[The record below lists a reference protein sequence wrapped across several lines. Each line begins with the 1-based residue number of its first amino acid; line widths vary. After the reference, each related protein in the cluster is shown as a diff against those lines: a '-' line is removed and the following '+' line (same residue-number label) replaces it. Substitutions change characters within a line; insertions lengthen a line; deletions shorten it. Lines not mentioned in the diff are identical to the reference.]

1 MDVLELKLCNPL
13 FYQKSQTK
21 NNLEELFCF
30 ELNPLPAQSFDPQ
43 ADQLI
48 GKQVFHGFAAPPDA
62 RRMEAE
68 GMELPVG
75 PYLFAQTRE
84 NTAPDY
90 WLFMAIE
97 AQKDGLWKRIRLE
110 NRLFVRILFEDGE
123 KVTQVFRPCSL
134 SSDLRLNKQGSQE
147 RL

>member
-1 MDVLELKLCNPL
+1 MDVLELNLCSPL
-13 FYQKSQTK
+13 FYQRSQSE

-30 ELNPLPAQSFDPQ
+30 ELNPLPAQSIDPQ

-48 GKQVFHGFAAPPDA
+48 GKQVFHGFAA
-62 RRMEAE
+62 RHVEAE

-84 NTAPDY
+84 NITPDY
-90 WLFMAIE
+90 WLFMATE
-97 AQKDGLWKRIRLE
+97 VQKDGLWKRIRLE
-110 NRLFVRILFEDGE
+110 NRLFLRILFEDGK
-123 KVTQVFRPCSL
+123 KVTQIFRPCSL